1 MQEIIFKPKALYS
14 GFGGLEVLAGAVL
27 EPDEIHV
34 LVKAAISPDHFS
46 PVFLIHNSGHR
57 QRLSAEQLETVLA
70 EPLAAYRQKLAQEAA
85 EAAEAMEK
93 AAEAAE
99 AQRAAQEAAV
109 LAAQAQEEK
118 AKKLQ
123 FQTAIG

>member
-46 PVFLIHNSGHR
+46 PVFLIHNSGHK
-57 QRLSAEQLETVLA
+57 QRLSAEQLETTLA
-70 EPLAAYRQKLAQEAA
+70 GPMAEFRAKLAQEAT
-85 EAAEAMEK
+85 K
-93 AAEAAE
+93 AAAAVQRAAKE
-99 AQRAAQEAAV
+99 AQAAQEAKEAAI
-109 LAAQAQEEK
+109 LAEKAQEAA